1 MSKLELIKA
10 LAVIAVALVGLSAG
24 LAARPADVAWLW
36 QRPGLLGR
44 SFFAAVV
51 VMPIVVMVVL
61 ALVPLPRETK
71 ASLVTLAIVPAAPL
85 AIGKSAKQ
93 GGHAAYAVSLEV
105 TLILLMVLTIPLLQL
120 AFAAVFHFPFNLGVL
135 LATKR
140 AVLTQ
145 VVPLAVGL
153 LFACRWP
160 AGSARLGALVG
171 KIATAVLLA
180 LFLVIVVASAR
191 VMLGLGAASYL
202 SMALVAAVVVLAA
215 HTVGGPGPDSRRTLA
230 IFSVL
235 HHPGL
240 AIMLVAL
247 NAPGLKVA
255 PAVAAYLI
263 VASVVLAVYHRL
275 AGATSGEQQQRVL
288 RPHLPHR

>member
-10 LAVIAVALVGLSAG
+10 LAVIAVVLVGLSAG

-36 QRPGLLGR
+36 RRPGLLGR
-44 SFFAAVV
+44 SLFAAVA
-51 VMPIVVMVVL
+51 VMPVVVMVVL
-61 ALVPLPRETK
+61 SLVPLPRETQ

-93 GGHAAYAVSLEV
+93 GGHAAYAVSLEI
-105 TLILLMVLTIPLLQL
+105 TLILLMVLTIPLLQM
-120 AFAAVFHFPFNLGVL
+120 AFSAVFHFPFTLGVL
-135 LATKR
+135 YATKR
-140 AVLTQ
+140 AVVTQ
-145 VVPLAVGL
+145 VLPLAVGL
-153 LFACRWP
+153 FFAWRWP
-160 AGSARLGALVG
+160 AGSARLGALAG
-171 KIATAVLLA
+171 KIATAVLIA

-202 SMALVAAVVVLAA
+202 SMALVAAIVVLAA
-215 HTVGGPGPDSRRTLA
+215 HTVGGPEPDSRRTLA

-240 AIMLVAL
+240 AILLVTL
-247 NAPGLKVA
+247 NAPELKVA
-255 PAVAAYLI
+255 PAVLAYLI
-263 VASVVLAVYHRL
+263 VASVVLAVYHRF
-275 AGATSGEQQQRVL
+275 AGATSGEPQQRVL